1 MFAFQFAIWRVI
13 YEELCVHRHSV
24 IFILIVCIKSYDM
37 KNIISL
43 ILLFIPF
50 TGLQSQTI
58 RGRVVDSFTYE
69 KLDSV
74 TVSYVDKNDSVVL
87 TSNMR
92 SRRGYQDNC
101 FNTDELV
108 WNMSL
113 SKSIMNGNLTFKLK
127 AYDILNQISSV
138 RYAIN
143 AQMQTESWHNM
154 LGRYV
159 MLSVMYRLNLE
170 PKKKR

>member
-1 MFAFQFAIWRVI
+1 MFAFQFTIWRVI

-37 KNIISL
+37 KNIIPL

-74 TVSYVDKNDSVVL
+74 TVDYVDKNDSVVL
-87 TSNMR
+87 TSNMSGW
-92 SRRGYQDNC
+92 SRWSFYDNLPKSGKYKLVIKTKGYEDKVIDN
-101 FNTDELV
+101 V
-108 WNMSL
+108 
-113 SKSIMNGNLTFKLK
+113 
-127 AYDILNQISSV
+127 SV
-138 RYAIN
+138 RV
-143 AQMQTESWHNM
+143 MK
-154 LGRYV
+154 GR
-159 MLSVMYRLNLE
+159 MFGIWDRYR
-170 PKKKR
+170 